1 MPSADEAREIEAL
14 RRGDPEAMERDE
26 AGEAIRN
33 SCFIIDVTD
42 RKRADEALQS
52 AKEAAEAANRA
63 KSEFLANMSHELR
76 TPLNGILG
84 YAQLLKRDDT
94 LTEAHRASIDVIKR
108 SGEHLLTLIN
118 DILDL
123 SKIEAGNLEVQPTE
137 FHLPEFLRS
146 LADLARIRAEQK
158 GLAFI
163 YETLSPLPDVVQGDE
178 RRLRQVLLNLL
189 GNAVKFTEKGGV
201 TFKVGYH
208 EASPGRTR
216 LRFQVEDTGMGIA
229 PEKLDEIFQPFQ
241 QIRSDDGPVEGTGM
255 GLAISRRLVELMGGA
270 LHVKSTLGQGSVFW
284 LELDLPALEITLAP
298 SPEEKKSITGFAGRA
313 RKILVVDDKQENRSV
328 LTGLLAPL
336 GFELVEAADGQE
348 ALEQAAAFR
357 PDLILMDLVM
367 PVMDGFEATRRLRQ
381 VPALKAVPVI
391 ALSASV
397 FEYTLQQSMEVS
409 CDDFI
414 PKPVRIDVLLEKLE
428 THLGLEWIYRDDRD
442 GSEEDE
448 APAGVAVSVESNDA
462 AVGPTVEE
470 ARVLY
475 ALAMQGDIQGILAQ
489 LDQIES
495 LGDPNHPFG
504 ARLRDLARGYRME
517 QIRELIKPYLGGQA

>member
-1 MPSADEAREIEAL
+1 
-14 RRGDPEAMERDE
+14 
-26 AGEAIRN
+26 
-33 SCFIIDVTD
+33 
-42 RKRADEALQS
+42 
-52 AKEAAEAANRA
+52 
-63 KSEFLANMSHELR
+63 
-76 TPLNGILG
+76 
-84 YAQLLKRDDT
+84 
-94 LTEAHRASIDVIKR
+94 
-108 SGEHLLTLIN
+108 
-118 DILDL
+118 
-123 SKIEAGNLEVQPTE
+123 
-137 FHLPEFLRS
+137 
-146 LADLARIRAEQK
+146 
-158 GLAFI
+158 
-163 YETLSPLPDVVQGDE
+163 
-178 RRLRQVLLNLL
+178 
-189 GNAVKFTEKGGV
+189 
-201 TFKVGYH
+201 
-208 EASPGRTR
+208 
-216 LRFQVEDTGMGIA
+216 
-229 PEKLDEIFQPFQ
+229 
-241 QIRSDDGPVEGTGM
+241 
-255 GLAISRRLVELMGGA
+255 
-270 LHVKSTLGQGSVFW
+270 VKSTLGQGSVFW

-348 ALEQAAAFR
+348 ALEQAAAFQ